1 MADKYFPKEKPLIR
15 NKAKYRALMRL
26 KNQFKDVYQ
35 RFYLQELTPLLQE
48 LEGESD

>member
-26 KNQFKDVYQ
+26 KDRFKEIYQ
-35 RFYLQELTPLLQE
+35 SYYLQELTPLLEE
-48 LEGESD
+48 LENDA